1 MMAELSPPGFDYM
14 VQHPILLEGV
24 THRPNTYQFF
34 GLFGLCNRTSSMIG
48 PNVVQAIVDRTG
60 NNWMGFPF
68 LLGLC
73 SVSSLIIWFWV
84 DVPRGREDARTWA
97 LERRGMADVPSSDGL
112 VLI

>member
-1 MMAELSPPGFDYM
+1 MMAELAPPGFDYM
-14 VQHPILLEGV
+14 VQPPLLLERV
-24 THRPNTYQFF
+24 TYGPNVYQFF

-73 SVSSLIIWFWV
+73 TTSSLIIWFWV

-97 LERRGMADVPSSDGL
+97 LQHREAMDVPASDGR
-112 VLI
+112 VLT